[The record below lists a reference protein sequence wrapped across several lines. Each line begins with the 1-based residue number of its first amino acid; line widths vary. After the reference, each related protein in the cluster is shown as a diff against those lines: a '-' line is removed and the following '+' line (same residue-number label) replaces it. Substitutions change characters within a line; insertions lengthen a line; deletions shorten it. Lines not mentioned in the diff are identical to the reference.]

1 MEADGGVVVNGEDGQ
16 VIRHGQLGQATGGQE
31 IARPHVAGHER
42 GGGLGQF
49 LQEAAERGD
58 VFLER
63 DAFGRPVDGAFGS
76 GRAHAGREDPLAHA
90 GPVAGMAQPD
100 IGVGGRLPG
109 QKGVRRRVR
118 DGGVVADEPSAGLQ
132 MVGRAVVEEVGI
144 DDDER
149 NGDAVGDDPVEW
161 RQREVANRA
170 VKLGRVEGRKVGRV
184 VRARH
189 DRVEK
194 PVAVFGREA
203 ADAVRHF
210 PMRGH

>member
-1 MEADGGVVVNGEDGQ
+1 
-16 VIRHGQLGQATGGQE
+16 
-31 IARPHVAGHER
+31 
-42 GGGLGQF
+42 
-49 LQEAAERGD
+49 
-58 VFLER
+58 
-63 DAFGRPVDGAFGS
+63 
-76 GRAHAGREDPLAHA
+76 
-90 GPVAGMAQPD
+90 
-100 IGVGGRLPG
+100 
-109 QKGVRRRVR
+109 
-118 DGGVVADEPSAGLQ
+118 